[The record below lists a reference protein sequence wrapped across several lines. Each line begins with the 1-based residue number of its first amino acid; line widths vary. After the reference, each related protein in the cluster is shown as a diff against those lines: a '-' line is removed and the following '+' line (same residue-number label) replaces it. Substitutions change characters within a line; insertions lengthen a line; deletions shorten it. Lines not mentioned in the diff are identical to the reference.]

1 MVNVCTAEVQDS
13 MDVAIVEGRI
23 AYVGNAAHCVG
34 EDTTVID
41 AAGAYIA
48 PGFLDGHIHV
58 ESSMVGVGEYARA
71 VIPHG
76 TVGIYWDPH
85 EIANVLGLEG
95 VQAMLED
102 AKNTPLK
109 AMVTTPS
116 CVPAVPGFED
126 TGSVIGPDEIRESM
140 TWDSVVGLGEMMNFV
155 GVVNGS
161 DHAHGELAET
171 LKADKVITGHYS
183 VPETDRGLNA
193 YAGSGVRCCHESTRA
208 EDALAKMRL
217 GMYAQLRHGSAWLD
231 LPVLAK
237 ALTENKVD
245 SRFANLVS
253 DDLHPCTIV
262 EEGHL
267 DRILRVAV
275 ACGIPAVRAI
285 QMVTINVATCFR
297 MDRGLVDC
305 TTFQFVPLEV

>member
-1 MVNVCTAEVQDS
+1 MVNVCTAEIQDS

-41 AAGAYIA
+41 AAGAYIS
-48 PGFLDGHIHV
+48 PGFLGGHIHV

-155 GVVNGS
+155 GVVF
-161 DHAHGELAET
+161 
-171 LKADKVITGHYS
+171 
-183 VPETDRGLNA
+183 R
-193 YAGSGVRCCHESTRA
+193 
-208 EDALAKMRL
+208 
-217 GMYAQLRHGSAWLD
+217 
-231 LPVLAK
+231 
-237 ALTENKVD
+237 
-245 SRFANLVS
+245 
-253 DDLHPCTIV
+253 PC
-262 EEGHL
+262 GQY
-267 DRILRVAV
+267 RW
-275 ACGIPAVRAI
+275 
-285 QMVTINVATCFR
+285 
-297 MDRGLVDC
+297 
-305 TTFQFVPLEV
+305 

>member
-1 MVNVCTAEVQDS
+1 MSNFSSEPPCFEKAFHEVVERIEAIVLNHFCKKPLWECTQTIAAVAQGSKPADVVIRNARLVNVCTAEIQDS

-126 TGSVIGPDEIRESM
+126 TGSVIGQLWQSM
-140 TWDSVVGLGEMMNFV
+140 VSQ
-155 GVVNGS
+155 
-161 DHAHGELAET
+161 
-171 LKADKVITGHYS
+171 
-183 VPETDRGLNA
+183 P
-193 YAGSGVRCCHESTRA
+193 
-208 EDALAKMRL
+208 
-217 GMYAQLRHGSAWLD
+217 LRMSPSSFLIG
-231 LPVLAK
+231 
-237 ALTENKVD
+237 
-245 SRFANLVS
+245 
-253 DDLHPCTIV
+253 
-262 EEGHL
+262 
-267 DRILRVAV
+267 
-275 ACGIPAVRAI
+275 
-285 QMVTINVATCFR
+285 
-297 MDRGLVDC
+297 
-305 TTFQFVPLEV
+305 